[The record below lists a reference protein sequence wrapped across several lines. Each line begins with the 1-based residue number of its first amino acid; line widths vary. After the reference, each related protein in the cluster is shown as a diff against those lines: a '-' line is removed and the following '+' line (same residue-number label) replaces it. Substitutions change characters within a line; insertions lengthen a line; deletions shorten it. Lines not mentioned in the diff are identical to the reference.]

1 MGSEMVALEQDGP
14 SQSVEPVNAVVFIH
28 GIFSSHQTFIPMFRQ
43 LADRQD
49 LVDQSVEFLSYDY
62 DFHRSLESNGLS
74 FAAALRRRFRDED
87 RVVIVAHSMGGLV
100 SRLALLS
107 QKMTFVRLLLLLAT
121 PNSGAIRL
129 SQLGLLSQ
137 LAHAGTGGLFALFP
151 RVSGISELS
160 RASKILEARS
170 EDVRNVAQICY
181 VSVPGLLFRADQGLL
196 EDIDAWSSIAFA
208 TIARASELLSALNPM
223 AAIKISR
230 PHDGIVEETSNNL
243 IKAPRGRWHEKKAST
258 TRQRGG
264 LPVTYA
270 HVTAPACGKLNHMQV
285 QSDPAVIKIVGD
297 IAAKTFEVP
306 VVGATGNCIE
316 RWEASLSPDDRYGL
330 EIAFD

>member
-1 MGSEMVALEQDGP
+1 MGSEMVALERDEP
-14 SQSVEPVNAVVFIH
+14 SQSADPVHAVVFIH
-28 GIFSSHQTFIPMFRQ
+28 GIFSSHRTFLPMFRQ
-43 LADRQD
+43 LVERQD
-49 LVDQSVEFLSYDY
+49 LIDRNVQFLYYDY

-74 FAAALRRRFRDED
+74 FAAALRRHFRDED

-107 QKMTFVRLLLLLAT
+107 QRMPFVRLLFLLAT

-137 LAHAGTGGLFALFP
+137 LAHAGTKGLFALFP

-160 RASKILEARS
+160 RASKILEAKS
-170 EDVRNVAQICY
+170 EDVRNVAHICY
-181 VSVPGLLFRADQGLL
+181 VSVPGLLFRTDQGLL
-196 EDIDAWSSIAFA
+196 EDINAWSSVAFA
-208 TIARASELLSALNPM
+208 TVARASELLSALNPM

-243 IKAPRGRWHEKKAST
+243 IKAPRGRWHEKKGST
-258 TRQRGG
+258 TRQRGK

-285 QSDPAVIKIVGD
+285 QSDPAVITLVGD
-297 IAAKTFEVP
+297 IAAKAFEVP
-306 VVGATGNCIE
+306 AGGAPGNCIE
-316 RWEASLSPDDRYGL
+316 RWDAAIPEDDRYGL
-330 EIAFD
+330 EVAFD